1 MVIDGNQFLKRA
13 QVIYKELK
21 SQKYPNTRSLSK
33 LCGCSRNT
41 AQRTLYRLRDE
52 YLVPLD
58 YDESRKGYYLKDPNY
73 PFANFLPPGRD
84 ELTALLLARCMV
96 EALDAPD
103 LVNQLKTLWNQFS
116 INNSSVSR
124 ELEPLLKYFSYDLTT
139 VGDLVDWGVL
149 KWVTAAAAGE
159 SVRLTY
165 RSPWRH
171 TQDKIYEGQ
180 ILNVRFSDGALYLR
194 FLDSEGHARILN
206 ASFIKSSEILK
217 YDVKP
222 PKNSSNPD
230 LVKSENW
237 FETFGVWSGE
247 NAEEIE
253 IHIAAPASN
262 YYSTQ
267 RWHED
272 QEDTWDGTTLIRK
285 FPGIVSPELV
295 RRALSLG
302 RHVTKISPPTL
313 KSLVAQELEVTLKN
327 LAQ

>member
-1 MVIDGNQFLKRA
+1 MVA
-13 QVIYKELK
+13 
-21 SQKYPNTRSLSK
+21 
-33 LCGCSRNT
+33 
-41 AQRTLYRLRDE
+41 
-52 YLVPLD
+52 
-58 YDESRKGYYLKDPNY
+58 
-73 PFANFLPPGRD
+73 
-84 ELTALLLARCMV
+84 
-96 EALDAPD
+96 ALDAPD
-103 LVNQLKTLWNQFS
+103 LVTQLKTLWNQFT
-116 INNSSVSR
+116 INNSTVSR
-124 ELEPLLKYFSYDLTT
+124 DLEPLLKFFSYDLTS

-194 FLDSEGHARILN
+194 FLDSEGHTRILN
-206 ASFIKSSEILK
+206 ASFVKSSEILK

-222 PKNSSNPD
+222 PKNSSSPD

-272 QEDTWDGTTLIRK
+272 QDDTWDGGSLIRK

-295 RRALSLG
+295 RRVLSLG
-302 RHVTKISPPTL
+302 RHVIMISPATLQDLVVDESKLTIANLGKTIRPT
-313 KSLVAQELEVTLKN
+313 
-327 LAQ
+327 